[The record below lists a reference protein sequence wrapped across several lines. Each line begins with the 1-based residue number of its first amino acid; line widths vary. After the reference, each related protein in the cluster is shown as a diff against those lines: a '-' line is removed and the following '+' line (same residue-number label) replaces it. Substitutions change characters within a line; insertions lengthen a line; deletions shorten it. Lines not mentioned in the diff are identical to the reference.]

1 LFPQEYFLAQIE
13 TTSEGQKLLREK
25 SILAGMPVEVVVKS
39 GERTFVSY
47 LLKPLTD
54 RYAAAFKD

>member
-1 LFPQEYFLAQIE
+1 LAQIE